1 MHVMLVY
8 IFFHSSMLLW
18 KKRRGIAIVLQQ
30 EASLP
35 DVSTALCFNSLPLVS
50 FIKCLYMHDY
60 ILLLSE
66 FYYNNDRTC
75 CATHWD
81 LQNVSSCCSTG
92 PPSPSLPP
100 PSFSSSPSKCSQVFD
115 KRGQK
120 GTGRGDDALRGA
132 CYVSTYV
139 VKSSKMVQYCCNF
152 GIELLLDSGSR
163 SLNQLPIA
171 TQLPSTYVSNSPLTS
186 YVCSYFLMQE
196 AQKYAP
202 HI

>member
-1 MHVMLVY
+1 MEIGIISEPFRCGNSNPTLVDTYYTTTTQDRMHVMPVY

-92 PPSPSLPP
+92 PPNSPSLLLLLLPFKVL
-100 PSFSSSPSKCSQVFD
+100 PSF
-115 KRGQK
+115 
-120 GTGRGDDALRGA
+120 
-132 CYVSTYV
+132 
-139 VKSSKMVQYCCNF
+139 
-152 GIELLLDSGSR
+152 
-163 SLNQLPIA
+163 
-171 TQLPSTYVSNSPLTS
+171 
-186 YVCSYFLMQE
+186 
-196 AQKYAP
+196 
-202 HI
+202 

>member
-1 MHVMLVY
+1 MSCQY
-8 IFFHSSMLLW
+8 IFFFIPPCYFG
-18 KKRRGIAIVLQQ
+18 KKRRGDCNSIIQQ

-92 PPSPSLPP
+92 PPSPLSPLPP
-100 PSFSSSPSKCSQVFD
+100 SPPPLQSAPKFLT
-115 KRGQK
+115 RGGK
-120 GTGRGDDALRGA
+120 GDRGDDALRGA
-132 CYVSTYV
+132 
-139 VKSSKMVQYCCNF
+139 SKRAHCCVAKVIRN
-152 GIELLLDSGSR
+152 GMLLK
-163 SLNQLPIA
+163 LN
-171 TQLPSTYVSNSPLTS
+171 LT
-186 YVCSYFLMQE
+186 
-196 AQKYAP
+196 
-202 HI
+202 